1 MQFDLKHVA
10 LYWELIGYMAVRT
23 IMGWNRVKIKNV
35 RLEPKDAIYQQH
47 LPQWWDDLISLRL
60 QTFVENIY
68 TAQTDKLTNVNG
80 LLVLI
85 SEPLWTNEM

>member
-1 MQFDLKHVA
+1 MLHVDVA
-10 LYWELIGYMAVRT
+10 LYWELIDYMVARA
-23 IMGWNRVKIKNV
+23 IMGWNRVKCKNMC
-35 RLEPKDAIYQQH
+35 LEPMEAISHQH
-47 LPQWWDDLISLRL
+47 LAPWWDDLISVRL

-68 TAQTDKLTNVNG
+68 TARTDKLTNVNG

>member
-1 MQFDLKHVA
+1 MC
-10 LYWELIGYMAVRT
+10 
-23 IMGWNRVKIKNV
+23 
-35 RLEPKDAIYQQH
+35 LEPMNAISHQH
-47 LPQWWDDLISLRL
+47 LPRWWDDLISVRL

-68 TAQTDKLTNVNG
+68 TAQTDKLTNANG